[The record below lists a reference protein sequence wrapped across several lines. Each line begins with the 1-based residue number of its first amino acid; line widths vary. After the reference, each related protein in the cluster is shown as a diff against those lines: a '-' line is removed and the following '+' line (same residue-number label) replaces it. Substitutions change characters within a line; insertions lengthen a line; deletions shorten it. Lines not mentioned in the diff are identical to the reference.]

1 MCSPVLKVDLNC
13 MGGSKKKAIT
23 IKLQILLKR
32 EKVKT
37 AIDSKPAMQAV
48 YLGGTN
54 LLRTWVSPGTVI

>member
-1 MCSPVLKVDLNC
+1 

-37 AIDSKPAMQAV
+37 AIDSKSAMQAV